1 MNFKILGIEH
11 VGLAQNSENSELSS
25 FFENVL
31 NLSKNTEIIEEQ
43 KVLTEIFDT
52 GSGKIELL
60 SATEPESVIN
70 KYLTKK
76 GQSAHHIALL
86 VDNLE
91 EVLKYLKSKNV
102 QLIDKTPKSGADN
115 MIIAFVHP
123 RSTPGIL
130 LEFCQKV

>member
-1 MNFKILGIEH
+1 MGFKILGIEH
-11 VGLAQNSENSELSS
+11 VGLAQNTSNGELSS
-25 FFENVL
+25 FLENIL
-31 NLSKNTEIIEEQ
+31 NLSKDTGAVDNQ

-60 SATEPESVIN
+60 SATESESVIT
-70 KYLTKK
+70 KYLAKK

-102 QLIDKTPKSGADN
+102 QLIDETPKLGADN
-115 MIIAFVHP
+115 MMIAFVHP

-130 LEFCQKV
+130 LEFCQKA

>member
-102 QLIDKTPKSGADN
+102 QLIDKTLKSGADN

>member
-11 VGLAQNSENSELSS
+11 VGIAQDTENSALSS
-25 FFENVL
+25 FLENVL
-31 NLSKNTEIIEEQ
+31 NLSKETENVEDQ

-60 SATEPESVIN
+60 SASKPESVIT
-70 KYLTKK
+70 KYLAKK

-91 EVLKYLKSKNV
+91 EALKYLKSNNIK
-102 QLIDKTPKSGADN
+102 LID
-115 MIIAFVHP
+115 
-123 RSTPGIL
+123 
-130 LEFCQKV
+130 